1 MQRLAGNPKTDPVIQ
16 LQTAFG
22 GGKTHTLLALYH
34 LLKNPNEV
42 SKLPQIKKLVS
53 AAGVKQIPAASVAC
67 LVGTALNPAA
77 SRTFW
82 GEMAFQ
88 LGGEK
93 LYRKVAKN
101 DEERIAPGTDILGAL
116 LQEAGPCLIML
127 DEILVYLVKSG
138 GVKVGESTLRGNTLT
153 FLQELSI
160 AVANCPH
167 AVMVATLTSQL
178 AEFFDEDAERV
189 YQSLEKVLGRVE
201 KVRQTV
207 EGPEIYEVIRCRLF
221 ENSGR
226 RRAAQEHRRVVLEDV
241 PAAWRG
247 RALRLP

>member
-1 MQRLAGNPKTDPVIQ
+1 MNS
-16 LQTAFG
+16 
-22 GGKTHTLLALYH
+22 
-34 LLKNPNEV
+34 E
-42 SKLPQIKKLVS
+42 S
-53 AAGVKQIPAASVAC
+53 
-67 LVGTALNPAA
+67 
-77 SRTFW
+77 
-82 GEMAFQ
+82 
-88 LGGEK
+88 
-93 LYRKVAKN
+93 
-101 DEERIAPGTDILGAL
+101 APGTDILGAL
-116 LQEAGPCLIML
+116 LQEAGPCIIML
-127 DEILVYLVKSG
+127 DEILVYLVKAG

-178 AEFFDEDAERV
+178 AEFFDEDGERV

-221 ENSGR
+221 ESLGDAGTAPANR
-226 RRAAQEHRRVVLEDV
+226 RGVLEDV

-247 RALRLP
+247 RALGLP